1 ILGHIQRGGSPTAFD
16 RILASRL
23 GEAAIEALQEGQRN
37 VMIGTENGKI
47 VYVPF
52 PKAVKHNKGIDRQ
65 NLDLVKIL
73 SI

>member
-1 ILGHIQRGGSPTAFD
+1 M
-16 RILASRL
+16 